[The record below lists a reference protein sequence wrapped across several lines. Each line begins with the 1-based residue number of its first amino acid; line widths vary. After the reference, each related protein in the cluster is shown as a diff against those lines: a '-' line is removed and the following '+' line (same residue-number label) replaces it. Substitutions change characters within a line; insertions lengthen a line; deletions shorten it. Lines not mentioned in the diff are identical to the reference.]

1 VTLVFSLVGALPAL
15 LAMMY
20 VDWVDRK
27 RPEPRSKLRL
37 VALLG
42 ALSVIPC
49 GLLEYLL
56 VEVAHTSFGAP
67 RTYGAALYQ
76 AFVVAA
82 MVEEG
87 AKLVVLRFV
96 AWRFPAFD
104 ERLDGMVYASRAG
117 LGFALV
123 ENVGYLAMTQ
133 SAGAFI
139 AMFLARAMLTV
150 PMHALSASMM
160 GYYAAKKRFDGSGP
174 GLFGG
179 YALAVLLHGI
189 FDGALFALFVA
200 GTHQDYAVVLLLLFL
215 PFAALIGSLRFV
227 RRLSKRALEA
237 DDAASRRATAI
248 QDSRA

>member
-1 VTLVFSLVGALPAL
+1 
-15 LAMMY
+15 MMY
-20 VDWVDRK
+20 VDWIDRK

-37 VALLG
+37 VAILG

-49 GLLEYLL
+49 GLLEFVLI
-56 VEVAHTSFGAP
+56 EVAHTSLGAP

-96 AWRFPAFD
+96 AWRFRAFD
-104 ERLDGMVYASRAG
+104 ERLDGIVYASRAG

-133 SAGAFI
+133 TAGSFI
-139 AMFLARAMLTV
+139 AMFFARATLTV

-174 GLFGG
+174 GLLGG
-179 YALAVLLHGI
+179 YALAVLLHGV
-189 FDGALFALFVA
+189 FDGALFAMFVA
-200 GTHQDYAVVLLLLFL
+200 GTHHDYGVILFL
-215 PFAALIGSLRFV
+215 FLLPFVALVGSWRFV

-237 DDAASRRATAI
+237 DDAASRRAME
-248 QDSRA
+248 S